1 MAQISRHNAA
11 EFSNYGRTDIGTSIL
26 LLLSN
31 RCILHNTEVS
41 YVNTV
46 HALAVEYMV
55 TTATPAEQRVLLHN
69 ISWQTFKTMLAEMG
83 SERGSRL
90 AYDCGMVEI
99 MSPLMPHENSNRLIE
114 VFVGVLCEE
123 LGLEIKRTG
132 SLTMTRDDLER
143 GAEPDSSY
151 YIQNEYLVRDLEDID
166 LTSSPPP
173 DLVLEVEYSRS
184 RINKFRFYASIG
196 VPEFWRYN
204 GSVLQ
209 IYTLDEGQYLER
221 SLSPTFAPVPVTEI
235 PRFIKESRKVG
246 EIAIARAFRA
256 WVRQQLEQL

>member
-1 MAQISRHNAA
+1 
-11 EFSNYGRTDIGTSIL
+11 
-26 LLLSN
+26 
-31 RCILHNTEVS
+31 
-41 YVNTV
+41 
-46 HALAVEYMV
+46 MV
-55 TTATPAEQRVLLHN
+55 TTACSAEQRVLLHN
-69 ISWQTFKTMLAEMG
+69 ISWQTFKAMLAEMG
-83 SERGSRL
+83 SERGPRL
-90 AYDCGMVEI
+90 AYDSGTVEI

-123 LGLEIKRTG
+123 LGLELKRAG

-151 YIQNEYLVRDLEDID
+151 YIQNEFLVRDFEDID
-166 LTSSPPP
+166 LASSPPP
-173 DLVLEVEYSRS
+173 DLVLEVEYSKSKIDKS
-184 RINKFRFYASIG
+184 RLYASMG

-204 GSVLQ
+204 GSVLR
-209 IYTLDEGQYLER
+209 IYTLESGQYSER

-256 WVRQQLEQL
+256 WVRQQVLH